1 MFLQVPFLRGRCDS
15 RPQNRNVLYAVSMLP
30 EYLTQ
35 TNIGCIILSGY
46 YLRQVDPPAAALK
59 LHKAA
64 ILLKEVTAMTSLDFY
79 ALPWY
84 KKILVKIAEFFVAIG
99 KGVANFVIG
108 APGAVWRFIKMIG
121 RGLAWL
127 GSAFVHGDAL
137 TKLSYIIMGAGNL
150 FRGQIIKGLI
160 FLSAEVAYIG
170 FMIDSGLGFIAGL
183 RNLGTVQ
190 RGWYFDETLGIDV
203 MRENGDNSMLILLY
217 GIFALFVTLAFIF
230 MWVHNIKSAYSAQQI
245 KKSGKKLPGFVDDL
259 KSLLDGQ
266 FHKTLLFIPVSGIV
280 VFTIVPLVY
289 MISLA
294 FTNYDKDHQVPA
306 NLFTWIEFDN
316 FKTILGSN
324 STIGNTF
331 WPVLGWTLV
340 WAFLATFLN
349 YFLGIILAMLINKK
363 GVKFK
368 SFYRT
373 LFVLA
378 IAVPQF
384 VSLLVMKN
392 VFAEAGPVNV
402 LLQELGWISAPLPFF
417 TDPMWARMTIIAV
430 NLWIGIPYTML
441 IVSGILMNI
450 PDDLYEAARIDGAS
464 PFVMFR
470 KITMPYVLFVTT
482 PYLIT
487 QLVGNI
493 NNFNVIYF
501 LTGGTPATLDY
512 YQAGKTDLLVTW
524 LYKLTVNS
532 RDYSYA
538 ATIGILVFIICSLLS
553 LITFR
558 RSASYKNE
566 EAFQ

>member
-1 MFLQVPFLRGRCDS
+1 M
-15 RPQNRNVLYAVSMLP
+15 
-30 EYLTQ
+30 
-35 TNIGCIILSGY
+35 
-46 YLRQVDPPAAALK
+46 
-59 LHKAA
+59 
-64 ILLKEVTAMTSLDFY
+64 
-79 ALPWY
+79 
-84 KKILVKIAEFFVAIG
+84 
-99 KGVANFVIG
+99 
-108 APGAVWRFIKMIG
+108 
-121 RGLAWL
+121 
-127 GSAFVHGDAL
+127 
-137 TKLSYIIMGAGNL
+137 
-150 FRGQIIKGLI
+150 
-160 FLSAEVAYIG
+160 
-170 FMIDSGLGFIAGL
+170 
-183 RNLGTVQ
+183 
-190 RGWYFDETLGIDV
+190 
-203 MRENGDNSMLILLY
+203 
-217 GIFALFVTLAFIF
+217 
-230 MWVHNIKSAYSAQQI
+230 
-245 KKSGKKLPGFVDDL
+245 DDL
-259 KSLLDGQ
+259 KSLLDEQ

-306 NLFTWIEFDN
+306 NLFTWIGFNN
-316 FKTILGSN
+316 FETILGSN

>member
-1 MFLQVPFLRGRCDS
+1 
-15 RPQNRNVLYAVSMLP
+15 
-30 EYLTQ
+30 
-35 TNIGCIILSGY
+35 
-46 YLRQVDPPAAALK
+46 
-59 LHKAA
+59 
-64 ILLKEVTAMTSLDFY
+64 MTSLDFY
-79 ALPWY
+79 VLPWY
-84 KKILVKIAEFFVAIG
+84 KKILVRIAEFFAAIG
-99 KGVANFVIG
+99 KGIAQFVIG
-108 APGAVWRFIKMIG
+108 LPGAVWRFIKAIG
-121 RGLAWL
+121 RGFAWL
-127 GSAFVHGDAL
+127 GSTFAHGDAL
-137 TKLSYIIMGAGNL
+137 TKLSYIIMGAGSL
-150 FRGQIIKGLI
+150 FRGQIVKGLM
-160 FLSAEVAYIG
+160 FLAAEVAYIG
-170 FMIDSGLGFIAGL
+170 FMIDSGFGFVAGL

-190 RGWYFDETLGIDV
+190 RGWYFDEELGIDV

-217 GIFALFVTLAFIF
+217 GIFALFITVTFIF
-230 MWVHNIKSAYSAQQI
+230 LWAQNIKSAYSAQQI
-245 KKSGKKLPGFVDDL
+245 RKSGKKLPGFVDDL
-259 KSLLDGQ
+259 KSLLDEQ
-266 FHKTLLFIPVSGIV
+266 FHKTLMFIPVTGVV

-306 NLFTWIEFDN
+306 NLFTWVGFDN
-316 FKTILGSN
+316 FKVILGSD

-331 WPVLGWTLV
+331 WPVLGWTLI
-340 WAFLATFLN
+340 WAVLATFLN
-349 YFLGIILAMLINKK
+349 YFLGIILALLINKK
-363 GVKFK
+363 GIKFK
-368 SFYRT
+368 AFYRT

-402 LLQELGWISAPLPFF
+402 LLQELGWITSPLPFF
-417 TDPMWARMTIIAV
+417 TDPMWARVTVIV
-430 NLWIGIPYTML
+430 VDLWIGIPYTML
-441 IVSGILMNI
+441 IVSGIFMNI
-450 PDDLYEAARIDGAS
+450 PEDLYEAARIDGAS
-464 PFVMFR
+464 PLVMFT

>member
-1 MFLQVPFLRGRCDS
+1 
-15 RPQNRNVLYAVSMLP
+15 
-30 EYLTQ
+30 
-35 TNIGCIILSGY
+35 
-46 YLRQVDPPAAALK
+46 
-59 LHKAA
+59 
-64 ILLKEVTAMTSLDFY
+64 MTSLDY
-79 ALPWY
+79 YVLPWY
-84 KKILVKIAEFFVAIG
+84 KKILVKIAGFFVAIG
-99 KGVANFVIG
+99 KGIAGFITG
-108 APGAVWRFIKMIG
+108 IPGAMARFFKKIG
-121 RGLAWL
+121 SGFAWL
-127 GSAFVHGDAL
+127 GRTFAQGAPL
-137 TKLSYIIMGAGNL
+137 TKLSYIVMGAGSL
-150 FRGQIIKGLI
+150 FRGQIVKGLTY
-160 FLSAEVAYIG
+160 LAAEVAFIG
-170 FMIDSGLGFIAGL
+170 FMVYSGASNLAGL
-183 RNLGTVQ
+183 RTLGTVQ
-190 RGWYFDETLGIDV
+190 RGWYFDEELGIDV
-203 MRENGDNSMLILLY
+203 MRDTGDNSMLILLY
-217 GIFALFVTLAFIF
+217 GIATLFVLAVFLF
-230 MWVHNIKSAYSAQQI
+230 LWVQNIRSAQTAEQL
-245 KKSGKKLPGFVDDL
+245 KKAGKKLPGFIDDI
-259 KSLLDGQ
+259 KELLDGQ
-266 FHKTLLFIPVSGIV
+266 FHKTLLFIPVSGVV
-280 VFTIVPLVY
+280 VFTIVPLIY

-294 FTNYDKDHQVPA
+294 FTNYDKNHQVPA
-306 NLFTWIEFDN
+306 NLFTWIGFDN
-316 FKTILGSN
+316 FKVIMGSD
-324 STIGNTF
+324 STIGHTF
-331 WPVLGWTLV
+331 WPVLAWTLV
-340 WAFLATFLN
+340 WAVLATFLN
-349 YFLGIILAMLINKK
+349 YVLGIILAMLINKK
-363 GVKFK
+363 GVRFK
-368 SFYRT
+368 GFYRT

-402 LLQELGWISAPLPFF
+402 LLQELGWITTPLPFF
-417 TDPMWARMTIIAV
+417 TDPTWARVTVIMV
-430 NLWIGIPYTML
+430 DLWIGIPYTML

-450 PDDLYEAARIDGAS
+450 PEDLYEAARIDGAS
-464 PFVMFR
+464 PFVMFT

>member
-1 MFLQVPFLRGRCDS
+1 
-15 RPQNRNVLYAVSMLP
+15 
-30 EYLTQ
+30 
-35 TNIGCIILSGY
+35 
-46 YLRQVDPPAAALK
+46 
-59 LHKAA
+59 
-64 ILLKEVTAMTSLDFY
+64 MTSLDFY

-121 RGLAWL
+121 RGLGWL
-127 GSAFVHGDAL
+127 GSTFVHGDAL

-160 FLSAEVAYIG
+160 FIAAEVAYIG

-217 GIFALFVTLAFIF
+217 GIFALFVTLAF
-230 MWVHNIKSAYSAQQI
+230 
-245 KKSGKKLPGFVDDL
+245 
-259 KSLLDGQ
+259 
-266 FHKTLLFIPVSGIV
+266 
-280 VFTIVPLVY
+280 
-289 MISLA
+289 
-294 FTNYDKDHQVPA
+294 TNYDKDHQVPA

-349 YFLGIILAMLINKK
+349 YFFGIILAMLINKK

-402 LLQELGWISAPLPFF
+402 LLQDLGWISAPLPFF

-464 PFVMFR
+464 PFVTFR

>member
-1 MFLQVPFLRGRCDS
+1 MTITFG
-15 RPQNRNVLYAVSMLP
+15 YAFRR
-30 EYLTQ
+30 
-35 TNIGCIILSGY
+35 IL
-46 YLRQVDPPAAALK
+46 
-59 LHKAA
+59 
-64 ILLKEVTAMTSLDFY
+64 I
-79 ALPWY
+79 
-84 KKILVKIAEFFVAIG
+84 
-99 KGVANFVIG
+99 
-108 APGAVWRFIKMIG
+108 
-121 RGLAWL
+121 
-127 GSAFVHGDAL
+127 
-137 TKLSYIIMGAGNL
+137 
-150 FRGQIIKGLI
+150 
-160 FLSAEVAYIG
+160 
-170 FMIDSGLGFIAGL
+170 
-183 RNLGTVQ
+183 
-190 RGWYFDETLGIDV
+190 
-203 MRENGDNSMLILLY
+203 
-217 GIFALFVTLAFIF
+217 
-230 MWVHNIKSAYSAQQI
+230 
-245 KKSGKKLPGFVDDL
+245 
-259 KSLLDGQ
+259 
-266 FHKTLLFIPVSGIV
+266 
-280 VFTIVPLVY
+280 
-289 MISLA
+289 
-294 FTNYDKDHQVPA
+294 
-306 NLFTWIEFDN
+306 
-316 FKTILGSN
+316 
-324 STIGNTF
+324 
-331 WPVLGWTLV
+331 WTLV
-340 WAFLATFLN
+340 WAFFATFLN

-368 SFYRT
+368 AFYRT

-392 VFAEAGPVNV
+392 VLAEAGPVNV

>member
-1 MFLQVPFLRGRCDS
+1 M
-15 RPQNRNVLYAVSMLP
+15 QNEFNDYDNSFM
-30 EYLTQ
+30 
-35 TNIGCIILSGY
+35 
-46 YLRQVDPPAAALK
+46 
-59 LHKAA
+59 
-64 ILLKEVTAMTSLDFY
+64 ILLFSVISFVVWFTFLVIWLKNEVTVYRLQKKAQAGEHINTFVEDLQQFKNDKFY
-79 ALPWY
+79 ITLLALP
-84 KKILVKIAEFFVAIG
+84 VM
-99 KGVANFVIG
+99 GVVI
-108 APGAVWRFIKMIG
+108 
-121 RGLAWL
+121 
-127 GSAFVHGDAL
+127 
-137 TKLSYIIMGAGNL
+137 
-150 FRGQIIKGLI
+150 
-160 FLSAEVAYIG
+160 
-170 FMIDSGLGFIAGL
+170 
-183 RNLGTVQ
+183 
-190 RGWYFDETLGIDV
+190 
-203 MRENGDNSMLILLY
+203 
-217 GIFALFVTLAFIF
+217 
-230 MWVHNIKSAYSAQQI
+230 
-245 KKSGKKLPGFVDDL
+245 
-259 KSLLDGQ
+259 
-266 FHKTLLFIPVSGIV
+266 
-280 VFTIVPLVY
+280 FTIVPLLILIAV
-289 MISLA
+289 A
-294 FTNYDKDHQVPA
+294 FTNYDQGHMPPSA
-306 NLFTWIEFDN
+306 LFTWVGFTN
-316 FKTILGSN
+316 FKNLFSNGGMTI
-324 STIGNTF
+324 TF
-331 WPVLGWTLV
+331 GYAFRRILIWTLV
-340 WAFLATFLN
+340 WAFFATFLN

-368 SFYRT
+368 AFYRT

-392 VFAEAGPVNV
+392 VLAEAGPVNV

>member
-1 MFLQVPFLRGRCDS
+1 
-15 RPQNRNVLYAVSMLP
+15 
-30 EYLTQ
+30 
-35 TNIGCIILSGY
+35 
-46 YLRQVDPPAAALK
+46 
-59 LHKAA
+59 
-64 ILLKEVTAMTSLDFY
+64 MTSMDYFV
-79 ALPWY
+79 LPWH
-84 KKILVKIAEFFVAIG
+84 KKLLVKITGLLKAIG
-99 KGVANFVIG
+99 IGFVNFFKNIPGILSRFFCKIG
-108 APGAVWRFIKMIG
+108 NGFAWYG
-121 RGLAWL
+121 RTFVQ
-127 GSAFVHGDAL
+127 GSIFA
-137 TKLSYIIMGAGNL
+137 KLSYLIMGSGSL
-150 FRGQIIKGLI
+150 FRGQIIKGLMY
-160 FLSAEVAYIG
+160 LAAEIAYFG
-170 FMIDSGLGFIAGL
+170 FMIDSGFGFVAGL

-190 RGWYFDETLGIDV
+190 RGWYFDEELGIDV
-203 MRENGDNSMLILLY
+203 LRENGDNSMLILLY
-217 GIFALFVTLAFIF
+217 GIFALFITVVFLFLYIQ
-230 MWVHNIKSAYSAQQI
+230 NIKSAEEADRL
-245 KKSGKKLPGFVDDL
+245 KKAGKKLPGFIDDV
-259 KSLLDGQ
+259 KDLLDNQ
-266 FHKTLLFIPVSGIV
+266 FHKTLLFIPVTGVV

-306 NLFTWIEFDN
+306 NLFTWIGFDN
-316 FKTILGSN
+316 FKVILGSD
-324 STIGNTF
+324 STIGHTF

-340 WAFLATFLN
+340 WAVMATFLN
-349 YFLGIILAMLINKK
+349 YILGIVLAMLINKK
-363 GVKFK
+363 GVHFK

-392 VFAEAGPVNV
+392 VLAEAGPVNV
-402 LLQELGWISAPLPFF
+402 LLQELGWITTPLPFF
-417 TDPMWARMTIIAV
+417 TDPTWARVTVILV
-430 NLWIGIPYTML
+430 DLWIGIPYTML

-450 PDDLYEAARIDGAS
+450 PEDLYEAARIDGAS
-464 PFVMFR
+464 PFVMFT
-470 KITMPYVLFVTT
+470 KITMPYVLHVTT

-487 QLVGNI
+487 QFVGNI

-538 ATIGILVFIICSLLS
+538 ATIGILVFIICSLIS

-558 RSASYKNE
+558 NSGSYKNE